1 MNILNELELCEDA
14 LVDLRKVKI
23 STPLV
28 DDLKKEVLIYLGL
41 VNSFPR
47 FDNLYLLIKKLKNH
61 EFKQGYKTQLIII
74 NKIHDKEVI
83 LNFVEQYFYA
93 KFKILGSQ
101 WQYVERFNKILFFEE
116 NINLEIVESELKKT
130 FSFFGIKFEPTL
142 EIDITTIKEC
152 KEVEIQRIQMIEENN
167 KQLAIQ
173 NHELKESEDVLSII
187 ESDKWIRFSDLLGND
202 KEKTKKFCIKG
213 NYTQVNVRK
222 GPKCFRFGFVIHD
235 NREFI
240 NCCFY
245 IPNEDSK
252 KAQEIEKL
260 FNSHSACQIIGK
272 LAMKADWKT
281 GKKEREI
288 SVFKINFIDGA
299 DFHFNM
305 EVIDEHPIK
314 RTELHC
320 HTKMSTM
327 DGLISPDELMN
338 LVSKWEWK
346 SIAITDHSVVQ
357 SFPDVYSWKK
367 KKKSDI
373 KIIYGCEFEVID
385 RQTFEVAKN
394 ETQLQNESISIDE
407 YVIFDLETTGLSP
420 IYSEIIEFGA
430 IHIRNNVIISREQF
444 FIKPKLPIPPHIT
457 AITNITN
464 EDVKNAQPIEIAL
477 DRIRNYIK
485 DLPLVAHNGF
495 AFDSL
500 FLKNIYE
507 KNNLKFNNVIIDTM
521 ILARK
526 FNNIFQL
533 RRFRL
538 MDLAKYFKVEYDAE
552 NKAHRADYD
561 CEVLMGCFNAM
572 ISVLKE
578 NDIEVTELQ
587 KSNNNSDSF
596 VHAKNYGEHVCVLVK
611 NQDGIRDLYQLVSE
625 AHTKT
630 YFDRPKLFW
639 DTLLQKRDNFLLGS
653 SCLEGKVYHDAISLP
668 DEDLLKSINLF
679 DYIEVLPP
687 SACTK
692 LIADGIFGSLE
703 EIETLTKRIIELAQ
717 KANKLIVA
725 TSNAHYITK
734 DDKELRKIF
743 VSTKGLGGVY
753 HPLKSMLDKTHN
765 IPDNHLRTTT
775 DMLQEFSFLKDEK
788 LITEI
793 VVTNPNKI
801 SELICNKIIP
811 IKEGLYFAK
820 IGDNTQEL
828 VKQMVTNEISQKYS
842 HEGKVPSVVEERIAK
857 ELNSIITY
865 NFSDIYYIAHKIV
878 NKSLQDN
885 YLVGSRG
892 SVGSSLVA
900 HFMNITEVNPLPSH
914 YLCQKCK
921 YSDFNINNEI
931 FACGYDLPIKECP
944 KCGTQMTGEGHN
956 IPFETFLG
964 FEGDKVPDID
974 LNFASSYQ
982 ALAHDYTKEL
992 FGEENVLRAG
1002 TISTVAQKT
1011 AFSFVDEYDQI
1022 FDLNKPKAEKEILAE
1037 KCTGVRRTTGQH
1049 PGGIIV
1055 IPKDQNIFDFTPFNF
1070 PADDQKSEWRTTHFA
1085 YESLH
1090 DSLLKLDL
1098 LGHVDPE
1105 AIRMLQNIT
1114 KVNPRDIPF
1123 NDPKVL
1129 SLFTSTNELKVD
1141 NIYAMNNKTGA
1152 NGIPEFGTSFVKKM
1166 LEATNPK
1173 TFAELVRIS
1182 GLSHGTDVWTN
1193 NAKDL
1198 VEKGIPLSNLICC
1211 RDDIMVYLLEK
1222 GLQPKAA
1229 FTIMEDVRKGKGLKP
1244 DTVELLKNYQI
1255 EDWYIESCQKIKY
1268 MFPKAHATAY
1278 VIMGWRVAWFK
1289 IYYPLA
1295 YYATY
1300 FTLRCDY
1307 FDPLTMIKGM
1317 TTLKEEQQRIKDIPY
1332 KEKKPKDESLL
1343 STFELVEEMLAR
1355 GFKFRNIDIYRS
1367 LEKTFILHEDNE
1379 SLIIPL
1385 MAIDGLGE
1393 QVAKNIVLEREKGP
1407 FVSEKDFIE
1416 RTKINKTQLGK
1427 LKALDILNW
1436 N

>member
-1 MNILNELELCEDA
+1 MSVLNELELNDDA
-14 LVDLRKVKI
+14 LVDLKKVKI
-23 STPLV
+23 SAPIF
-28 DDLKKEVLIYLGL
+28 DDIKRETLIYLGL
-41 VNSFPR
+41 VNLFPN
-47 FDNLYLLIKKLKNH
+47 FPNLYTLITKLKKY
-61 EFKQGYKTQLIII
+61 EFKQSYKTQIIII
-74 NKIHDKEVI
+74 NKIHDKEKI

-101 WQYVERFNKILFFEE
+101 WQYIERFNKILFFDE
-116 NINLEIVESELKKT
+116 NINIENITSELKKT
-130 FSFFGIKFEPTL
+130 FTFFSIKFEPIL
-142 EIDITTIKEC
+142 EIDTATINEC
-152 KEVEIQRIQMIEENN
+152 KEIEIHRIQIIEETN
-167 KQLAIQ
+167 KQTAIE
-173 NHELKESEDVLSII
+173 NHERKESEDILSII
-187 ESDKWIRFSDLLGND
+187 ESDKWIRFSDLLDGN
-202 KEKTKKFCIKG
+202 KEKTKKFHIKG
-213 NYTQVNVRK
+213 NYTQVNIRK

-245 IPNEDSK
+245 IQNEEAK

-260 FNSHSACQIIGK
+260 FNNHNACQIVGK
-272 LAMKADWKT
+272 LGMKADWKT

-288 SVFKINFIDGA
+288 SVIKINFINGTDL
-299 DFHFNM
+299 HFNI
-305 EVIDEHPIK
+305 EIVDESPIK

-327 DGLISPDELMN
+327 DGLISPDELLN
-338 LVSKWEWK
+338 TVSKWGWK

-373 KIIYGCEFEVID
+373 KILYGCEFEVID
-385 RQTFEVAKN
+385 RQTFEIAKN
-394 ETQLQNESISIDE
+394 ENQLQNESVSIDE
-407 YVIFDLETTGLSP
+407 YIIFDLETTGLSP
-420 IYSEIIEFGA
+420 VYSEIIEFGA
-430 IHIRNNVIISREQF
+430 IHIKNNEIVSREQF
-444 FIKPKLPIPPHIT
+444 FVKPKLSIPQHIT

-464 EDVKNAQPIEIAL
+464 DDVKNAKPIEIEL

-500 FLKNIYE
+500 FLKNVYE
-507 KNNLKFNNVIIDTM
+507 KHDLKFNNVIIDTM

-561 CEVLMGCFNAM
+561 CEVLMGCFNGM
-572 ISVLKE
+572 ISALKE
-578 NDIEVTELQ
+578 NGIELTELQ
-587 KSNNNSDSF
+587 KSSNNSDSF
-596 VHAKNYGEHVCVLVK
+596 VHAKNYGEHVSILVK

-630 YFDRPKLFW
+630 FFDRPKLFW
-639 DTLLQKRDNFLLGS
+639 DEILQKRNNFLVGS
-653 SCLEGKVYHDAISLP
+653 SCLEGKIYHDAISLS
-668 DEDLLKSINLF
+668 DDDLFKSIQIF

-687 SACTK
+687 TACTK
-692 LIADGIFGSLE
+692 LIADGIFNSIE
-703 EIETLTKRIIELAQ
+703 EIETLTKRIIKLAK
-717 KANKLIVA
+717 KANKAIVA
-725 TSNAHYITK
+725 TSNAHYISK
-734 DDKELRKIF
+734 EDKELRKIF

-753 HPLKSMLDKTHN
+753 HPLKSVLDKTQN
-765 IPDNHLRTTT
+765 IPDNHLRMTNE
-775 DMLQEFSFLKDEK
+775 MIEEFSFLKDEK
-788 LITEI
+788 LINEI
-793 VVTNPNKI
+793 VIENPNKI
-801 SELICNKIIP
+801 VELVDNKIIP

-820 IGDNTQEL
+820 IGDNTQKL
-828 VKQMVTNEISQKYS
+828 VKEMVATATLQKYT
-842 HEGKVPSVVEERIAK
+842 HEGVVPKIVEDRIAK

-900 HFMNITEVNPLPSH
+900 HFMDITEVNPLPSH
-914 YLCQKCK
+914 YLCPKCNF
-921 YSDFNINNEI
+921 SDFNIDNEAY
-931 FACGYDLPIKECP
+931 ACGYDLPNKECP
-944 KCGTQMTGEGHN
+944 KCSTQMSGQGHN

-982 ALAHDYTKEL
+982 ASAHDYTKEL
-992 FGEENVLRAG
+992 FGAENVLRAG

-1011 AFSFVDEYDQI
+1011 AFSFVDDYDQI

-1055 IPKDQNIFDFTPFNF
+1055 IPKDQNIFDFTPYNF
-1070 PADDQKSEWRTTHFA
+1070 PADDQKSEWKTTHFA

-1114 KVNPRDIPF
+1114 GVNPKDIPF

-1129 SLFTSTNELKVD
+1129 SLFTSTTELKVD
-1141 NIYAMNNKTGA
+1141 NIYAMNNKNGA

-1173 TFAELVRIS
+1173 SFAELVRIS

-1198 VEKGIPLSNLICC
+1198 VEKGIPLSSLICC

-1222 GLQPKAA
+1222 GLPPKTA
-1229 FTIMEDVRKGKGLKP
+1229 FSIMEDVRKGKGLKP
-1244 DTVELLKNYQI
+1244 DAVDLLKKHNI

-1307 FDPLTMIKGM
+1307 FDPLTMIKGLS
-1317 TTLKEEQQRIKDIPY
+1317 TLKEEQQRIKDIPY
-1332 KEKKPKDESLL
+1332 KEK
-1343 STFELVEEMLAR
+1343 
-1355 GFKFRNIDIYRS
+1355 NQ
-1367 LEKTFILHEDNE
+1367 KTNHYYQHSN
-1379 SLIIPL
+1379 
-1385 MAIDGLGE
+1385 
-1393 QVAKNIVLEREKGP
+1393 
-1407 FVSEKDFIE
+1407 
-1416 RTKINKTQLGK
+1416 
-1427 LKALDILNW
+1427 
-1436 N
+1436 